1 MGSVGHMA
9 KANTSQAGNLAQRDH
24 DGTPCIIRNGKD
36 SAFTLFATGLRQ
48 ERRYDRAWFMEL
60 GHT

>member
-1 MGSVGHMA
+1 MESVGQMA

-48 ERRYDRAWFMEL
+48 ERRYERAWTRQLEH
-60 GHT
+60 G